1 MFDKPDINK
10 LINRGMTTSKNIG
23 QDEQMMV
30 YGKVVDSKEVPGGS
44 MVKTREFDAKGVA
57 GVGF

>member
-30 YGKVVDSKEVPGGS
+30 YGKPVDPKEIPGGNKL
-44 MVKTREFDAKGVA
+44 KTKKFDTKGLA